1 MLEKEIIDYW
11 TRRAPSYS
19 EINQKE
25 LCGRQKELWTS
36 YIMRRVQDAM
46 PEREGIKALD
56 IGAGPGFFSII
67 LGMAGCEVTALDR
80 NPAMMAEA
88 KKTVLFMTGT
98 ASRSQKRV
106 SLTAIFRPMLWP
118 ANASRDRCPFRP
130 RNVLHGTGRYWKRW
144 GCRSRCMRIFPKRSF
159 FRRSS

>member
-1 MLEKEIIDYW
+1 MLEQEIIDYW

-46 PEREGIKALD
+46 PERTGIKALD
-56 IGAGPGFFSII
+56 IGAGLGFFSII
-67 LGMAGCEVTALDR
+67 LRMAGCEVTALDR

-88 KKTVLFMTGT
+88 KKNAGPL
-98 ASRSQKRV
+98 AE
-106 SLTAIFRPMLWP
+106 AIHYVEGMRKM
-118 ANASRDRCPFRP
+118 
-130 RNVLHGTGRYWKRW
+130 
-144 GCRSRCMRIFPKRSF
+144 CRFPWAATI
-159 FRRSS
+159 SS

>member
-46 PEREGIKALD
+46 PER
-56 IGAGPGFFSII
+56 
-67 LGMAGCEVTALDR
+67 
-80 NPAMMAEA
+80 
-88 KKTVLFMTGT
+88 
-98 ASRSQKRV
+98 
-106 SLTAIFRPMLWP
+106 
-118 ANASRDRCPFRP
+118 RDQ
-130 RNVLHGTGRYWKRW
+130 
-144 GCRSRCMRIFPKRSF
+144 SA
-159 FRRSS
+159 